1 MHSHRKT
8 ISDNTDIT
16 IRNPKTS
23 NTSSLRNSH
32 FLGGELGSMVM
43 EQEEKQKQKLNGLLL
58 PSLLLLLLLLLFYYY
73 YYHYYYYYYYYKI
86 IS

>member
-23 NTSSLRNSH
+23 NTSSSRNSH

-43 EQEEKQKQKLNGLLL
+43 EQEGVANGSSKTLGLAK
-58 PSLLLLLLLLLFYYY
+58 F
-73 YYHYYYYYYYYKI
+73 
-86 IS
+86 